1 MLFSHRGETFS
12 ASKESTAGR
21 SSEPEHKEA
30 VSSVLVR
37 SLKYPFW
44 HLMSVRQA
52 VVIVEHKDG
61 GHYAGSHHE
70 HYGVEIGG

>member
-1 MLFSHRGETFS
+1 M
-12 ASKESTAGR
+12 
-21 SSEPEHKEA
+21 
-30 VSSVLVR
+30 SSVLVR

-61 GHYAGSHHE
+61 GHYAGGHHE

>member
-21 SSEPEHKEA
+21 SSAPKHKEA
-30 VSSVLVR
+30 VSSDLVR

-44 HLMSVRQA
+44 HLMSVSKS
-52 VVIVEHKDG
+52 VMIVENHDG
-61 GHYAGSHHE
+61 GYDRGCNHE
-70 HYGVEIGG
+70 HDAIEIGP